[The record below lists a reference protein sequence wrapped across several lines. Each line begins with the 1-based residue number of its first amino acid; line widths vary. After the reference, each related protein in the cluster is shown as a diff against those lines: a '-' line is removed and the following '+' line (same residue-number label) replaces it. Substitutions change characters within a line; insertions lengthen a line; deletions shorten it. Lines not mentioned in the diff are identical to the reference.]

1 MPVQGRTR
9 KQLRQS
15 IGYNLGALKTGT
27 AYDAGSTTTLIDTN
41 LIGGDDSHNG
51 KWIIV
56 SDTSNSSNV
65 ETRLV
70 SDYTASA
77 YRLTLQKALTFS
89 TAAGD
94 TYEIWD
100 EPYDPAIIHDF
111 INQAIIDV
119 TGQAY
124 DPIESPDMSSSPHT
138 ALFADGKTLRFS
150 IPSNISI
157 INRLYYRSS
166 ISFTRLLSAN
176 VAFDEHSTL
185 VATTLNGAI
194 SDAAATSITVTSA
207 TPLRANQQILV
218 GSEKITISSIS
229 SNTLTVS
236 RGASGTT
243 AATHSDGASVFL
255 FPIVDT
261 EDKKQGTGSNKFII
275 PAAAGTNQ
283 IVTESISSKDISK
296 YDYLEGWIKS
306 TTDTSSGNLQI
317 LLDDTANCA
326 SALETLDIPALSAD
340 TWTYFRVKLANPE
353 IDTAIISIG
362 LKQVADLNA
371 CTVFLDDLKLVQNDT
386 AIWEIF
392 PKHLWKIDR
401 SSRDLILTDS
411 GKFEAGYS
419 MLKITGGDKPALLSA
434 DTTSSE
440 VDDSYIIARATGLAF
455 AASSGGANTDP
466 DQKRQQAAFWLGL
479 DEQAKRAFPLLIT
492 GRVVE

>member
-1 MPVQGRTR
+1 M
-9 KQLRQS
+9 
-15 IGYNLGALKTGT
+15 
-27 AYDAGSTTTLIDTN
+27 
-41 LIGGDDSHNG
+41 
-51 KWIIV
+51 
-56 SDTSNSSNV
+56 
-65 ETRLV
+65 
-70 SDYTASA
+70 
-77 YRLTLQKALTFS
+77 
-89 TAAGD
+89 
-94 TYEIWD
+94 
-100 EPYDPAIIHDF
+100 
-111 INQAIIDV
+111 
-119 TGQAY
+119 
-124 DPIESPDMSSSPHT
+124 
-138 ALFADGKTLRFS
+138 
-150 IPSNISI
+150 
-157 INRLYYRSS
+157 
-166 ISFTRLLSAN
+166 
-176 VAFDEHSTL
+176 
-185 VATTLNGAI
+185 
-194 SDAAATSITVTSA
+194 
-207 TPLRANQQILV
+207 
-218 GSEKITISSIS
+218 TISSIS

-236 RGASGTT
+236 RGAGGTT
-243 AATHSDGASVFL
+243 AATHSDGASVLL

-353 IDTAIISIG
+353 TDTAIISIG

-401 SSRDLILTDS
+401 SSRDLVLTDS

-419 MLKITGGDKPALLSA
+419 MLKISGGDKPALISA
-434 DTTSSE
+434 ETTTSE

-455 AASSGGANTDP
+455 AATSGGSNTDP

-479 DEQAKRAFPLLIT
+479 AEQAKRAFPLLIT

>member
-9 KQLRQS
+9 KELRQS

-41 LIGGDDSHNG
+41 IVGGDDSHNG

-56 SDTSNSSNV
+56 SDASDSSNV

-77 YRLTLQKALTFS
+77 YRLTLQKALSFS

-111 INQAIIDV
+111 INQAIIDA
-119 TGQAY
+119 TGQVY
-124 DPIESPDMSSSPHT
+124 DPIENPDMSSSPHT
-138 ALFADGKTLRFS
+138 ALFADGKTLRFD

-166 ISFTRLLSAN
+166 VSFTSLHNCNA
-176 VAFDEHSTL
+176 AFDET
-185 VATTLNGAI
+185 VD
-194 SDAAATSITVTSA
+194 SDITVT
-207 TPLRANQQILV
+207 
-218 GSEKITISSIS
+218 
-229 SNTLTVS
+229 
-236 RGASGTT
+236 
-243 AATHSDGASVFL
+243 
-255 FPIVDT
+255 VDT
-261 EDKKQGTGSNKFII
+261 QDKKQGTGSNKFVI
-275 PAAAGTNQ
+275 AAGASAGDIATD
-283 IVTESISSKDISK
+283 SITSKDISK

-306 TTDTSSGNLQI
+306 TVATSAGNLKI
-317 LLDDTANCA
+317 LLDDSASCA
-326 SALETLDIPALSAD
+326 SPIETLSVPALSAD
-340 TWTYFRVKLANPE
+340 TWTYFRVALANPE
-353 IDTAIISIG
+353 TDTAIISIG
-362 LKQVADLNA
+362 LEYDSDLGACQVR
-371 CTVFLDDLKLVQNDT
+371 LDDLKVVQNDT

-401 SSRDLILTDS
+401 SARDLVFTDS

-434 DTTSSE
+434 DTTASE

-455 AASSGGANTDP
+455 AATSGGANTDP

-479 DEQAKRAFPLLIT
+479 AEQAKRAFPLLIT